1 MSVPSLRTRSRYTE
15 KFPNA
20 KTDLRPRVWRQLSA
34 VLFIGEKVTV
44 FLVLVLQAPFL
55 GIPAMAKSTDD
66 IARSL
71 NVSDLDPLRT
81 PSMIT
86 SRTAASAIATRTE
99 FALLARASWKQGHSK
114 RV

>member
-1 MSVPSLRTRSRYTE
+1 MSVPSLRTRSRHTE

-20 KTDLRPRVWRQLSA
+20 KTDLRPRVWRQLPA
-34 VLFIGEKVTV
+34 VLFIGEKATV
-44 FLVLVLQAPFL
+44 FLVLVLPAPFL
-55 GIPAMAKSTDD
+55 GTPAMAKSADD

-81 PSMIT
+81 PSVIT
-86 SRTAASAIATRTE
+86 SRTAAYATQRE
-99 FALLARASWKQGHSK
+99 LLALLARASWKQGHSK